1 MSEAFD
7 TGLPGSAPP
16 THNQDSTNWL
26 LSPTTKIN
34 LIALC
39 SLFLVAVGMLLTQY
53 LTAIV
58 LLLAASLILT
68 YILLDPVKLIEAN
81 LLKIRLKGRGLSQ
94 KAGRALAI
102 LVVYLLFFGL
112 IIFSVLRI
120 APPLS
125 LQMKEFAKDIPTYLS
140 RMDTG
145 NAGAKPRLPATEP
158 LAELVQESLQ
168 ERKHQQLGNVTV
180 TTQTEITVTPTRP
193 SRKANLLS
201 ATYSLALA
209 KLAANYKLVA
219 SKLGGFILNLGA
231 TTLNGL
237 IYVLTT
243 LVLVFYLLHDGREL
257 KNGFVDLM
265 PSQNEASVNRFLKRV
280 HLQFHTII
288 KGQVLMS
295 FLSGGLIYALLLALD
310 VKYALLLGV
319 FFGIVSILPV
329 IGPWIGLIPIV
340 AILVFSSHPTDILQ
354 VLLVTGLF
362 YIVKTYWLWPKLIHR
377 KYDVH
382 PILFILT
389 FLICIKLTGGLGML
403 LAFPLAS
410 VLAALSH
417 TLKSSHIARPHIL
430 EPGD

>member
-1 MSEAFD
+1 MHESHFPD
-7 TGLPGSAPP
+7 GSRPADD
-16 THNQDSTNWL
+16 NQDTAL
-26 LSPTTKIN
+26 LSPATKIN
-34 LIALC
+34 LILLC
-39 SLFLVAVGMLLTQY
+39 ALFLIAVGLLLTQY
-53 LTAIV
+53 LTVIV

-68 YILLDPVKLIEAN
+68 YILLDPVGLIETG
-81 LLKIRLKGRGLSQ
+81 LLKVNVKGRALSQ
-94 KAGRALAI
+94 KAARAVAI

-120 APPLS
+120 VPPLS
-125 LQMKEFAKDIPTYLS
+125 LQIKDFAKDIPTYLS
-140 RMDTG
+140 HMASDKT
-145 NAGAKPRLPATEP
+145 GAKPQTAPPTEP
-158 LAELVQESLQ
+158 LVELVQESLQ
-168 ERKHQQLGNVTV
+168 ESKQQKVGNLTV
-180 TTQTEITVTPTRP
+180 TSQTNITVTQNQP
-193 SRKANLLS
+193 SLRKTSLLS
-201 ATYSLALA
+201 ATYKLALA

-219 SKLGGFILNLGA
+219 SKLGGFILDLGA
-231 TTLNGL
+231 ITLNSL

-295 FLSGGLIYALLLALD
+295 FLSGGLIYALSLALD

-340 AILVFSSHPTDILQ
+340 AILAFSSHPNDILQ

-362 YIVKTYWLWPKLIHR
+362 YILKTYWLWPKLIHR
-377 KYDVH
+377 RYDVH

-389 FLICIKLTGGLGML
+389 FLVCLKLTGALGML

-410 VLAALSH
+410 VLAAFAH
-417 TLKSSHIARPHIL
+417 TLKASHTVKPHIL
-430 EPGD
+430 EPGE

>member
-1 MSEAFD
+1 MHESHFPD
-7 TGLPGSAPP
+7 GSRP
-16 THNQDSTNWL
+16 TEDNQDTAL
-26 LSPTTKIN
+26 LSPATKIN
-34 LIALC
+34 LILLC
-39 SLFLVAVGMLLTQY
+39 ALFLIAVGLLLTQY
-53 LTAIV
+53 LTVIV

-68 YILLDPVKLIEAN
+68 YILLDPVGLIETG
-81 LLKIRLKGRGLSQ
+81 LLKVNVKGRALSQ
-94 KAGRALAI
+94 KAARAVAI

-120 APPLS
+120 VPPLS
-125 LQMKEFAKDIPTYLS
+125 LQIKDFAKDIPTYLS
-140 RMDTG
+140 HMASDKT
-145 NAGAKPRLPATEP
+145 GAKPQTAPPTEP
-158 LAELVQESLQ
+158 LVELVQESLQ
-168 ERKHQQLGNVTV
+168 ESKQQKVGNLTV
-180 TTQTEITVTPTRP
+180 TSQTNITVTQNQP
-193 SRKANLLS
+193 SLRKTSLLS
-201 ATYSLALA
+201 ATYKLALA

-219 SKLGGFILNLGA
+219 SKLGGFILDLGA
-231 TTLNGL
+231 ITLNSL

-295 FLSGGLIYALLLALD
+295 FLSGGLIYALSLALD

-340 AILVFSSHPTDILQ
+340 AILAFSSHPNDILQ

-362 YIVKTYWLWPKLIHR
+362 YILKTYWLWPKLIHR
-377 KYDVH
+377 RYDVH

-389 FLICIKLTGGLGML
+389 FLVCLKLTGALGML

-410 VLAALSH
+410 VLAAFAH
-417 TLKSSHIARPHIL
+417 TLKASHTVKPHIL
-430 EPGD
+430 EPGE

>member
-1 MSEAFD
+1 MHESHFPD
-7 TGLPGSAPP
+7 GSRP
-16 THNQDSTNWL
+16 TEDNQDTAL
-26 LSPTTKIN
+26 LSPATKIN
-34 LIALC
+34 LILLC
-39 SLFLVAVGMLLTQY
+39 ALFLIAVGLLLTQY
-53 LTAIV
+53 LTVIV

-68 YILLDPVKLIEAN
+68 YILLDPVGLIETG
-81 LLKIRLKGRGLSQ
+81 LLKVNVKGRALSQ
-94 KAGRALAI
+94 KAARAVAI

-120 APPLS
+120 VPPLS
-125 LQMKEFAKDIPTYLS
+125 LQIKDFAKDIPTYLS
-140 RMDTG
+140 HMASDKT
-145 NAGAKPRLPATEP
+145 GAKPQTAPPTEP
-158 LAELVQESLQ
+158 LVELVQESLQ
-168 ERKHQQLGNVTV
+168 ESKQQKVGNLTV
-180 TTQTEITVTPTRP
+180 TSQTNITVTQNQP
-193 SRKANLLS
+193 SLRKTSLLS
-201 ATYSLALA
+201 ATYKLALA

-219 SKLGGFILNLGA
+219 SKLGGFILDLGA
-231 TTLNGL
+231 ITLNSL

-295 FLSGGLIYALLLALD
+295 FLSGGLIYALSLALD

-340 AILVFSSHPTDILQ
+340 AILAFSSHPNDILQ

-362 YIVKTYWLWPKLIHR
+362 YILKTYWLWPKLIHR
-377 KYDVH
+377 RYDVH

-389 FLICIKLTGGLGML
+389 FLVCIKLTGALGML

-410 VLAALSH
+410 VLAAFAH
-417 TLKSSHIARPHIL
+417 TLKASHTVKPHIL
-430 EPGD
+430 EPGE

>member
-1 MSEAFD
+1 MHESHFPD
-7 TGLPGSAPP
+7 GSRPADD
-16 THNQDSTNWL
+16 NQDTAL
-26 LSPTTKIN
+26 LSPATKIN
-34 LIALC
+34 LILLC
-39 SLFLVAVGMLLTQY
+39 ALFLIAVGLLLTQY
-53 LTAIV
+53 LTVIV

-68 YILLDPVKLIEAN
+68 YILLDPVGLIETG
-81 LLKIRLKGRGLSQ
+81 LLKVNVKGRALSQ
-94 KAGRALAI
+94 KAARAVAI

-120 APPLS
+120 VPPLS
-125 LQMKEFAKDIPTYLS
+125 LQIKDFAKDIPTYLS
-140 RMDTG
+140 HMASDKT
-145 NAGAKPRLPATEP
+145 GAKPQTAPPTEP
-158 LAELVQESLQ
+158 LVELVQESLQ
-168 ERKHQQLGNVTV
+168 ESKQQKVDNLTV
-180 TTQTEITVTPTRP
+180 TSQTNITVTQNQP
-193 SRKANLLS
+193 SLRKTSLLS
-201 ATYSLALA
+201 ATYKLALA

-219 SKLGGFILNLGA
+219 SKLGGFILDLGA
-231 TTLNGL
+231 ITLNSL

-295 FLSGGLIYALLLALD
+295 FLSGGLIYALSVALD

-329 IGPWIGLIPIV
+329 IGPWIGLIPLV
-340 AILVFSSHPTDILQ
+340 AILAFSSHPNDILQ

-362 YIVKTYWLWPKLIHR
+362 YILKTYWLWPKLIHR
-377 KYDVH
+377 RYDVH

-389 FLICIKLTGGLGML
+389 FLVCLKLTGALGML

-410 VLAALSH
+410 VLAAFAH
-417 TLKSSHIARPHIL
+417 TLKASHTVKPHIL
-430 EPGD
+430 EPGE